1 MATNLEAA
9 TTRAQRTTTTKLFED
24 RAVPGDW
31 RVERIAEDGACE
43 VAIFSGTDAYRRAV
57 LYADRLYGGFERVHA
72 VALPATLAAAA

>member
-43 VAIFSGTDAYRRAV
+43 VAIFSGPDAYQRAV
-57 LYADRLYGGFERVHA
+57 RYADRQYGQFDEIM
-72 VALPATLAAAA
+72 LAPYPRR